1 MKSIKTATP
10 KKRGRPPKG
19 KTPTCTLRVTGELLA
34 NVDDWAV
41 GQDDQPGR
49 AEAIRRLLEIR
60 LKAKK

>member
-1 MKSIKTATP
+1 
-10 KKRGRPPKG
+10 
-19 KTPTCTLRVTGELLA
+19 LRVTGELLA